1 MGCVSVGFLPFCTHL
16 VNLVE
21 EKFCTKRE
29 FAQVGWHTTIA
40 LCPNGR
46 SELPMG
52 ALHLLT
58 VGPRSRNEKKNPAC
72 RLAQPTPALSQSRVA
87 TLGSPPIS

>member
-1 MGCVSVGFLPFCTHL
+1 MRFRWFPTVLHTFGKSGRG
-16 VNLVE
+16 
-21 EKFCTKRE
+21 KICTKRE

-40 LCPNGR
+40 LCPTGR
-46 SELPMG
+46 SEFYTYWQLDQDQEMK
-52 ALHLLT
+52 
-58 VGPRSRNEKKNPAC
+58 KKNPAC